1 LEEGDNVL
9 WGLDTEKTH
18 KNQGQKILR
27 KKTFLLDGGMC
38 QVCVMMKKQKK
49 NFIIKENHQLFYSAR
64 GCKFKTF
71 RNSVISSGI
80 TTLFLP
86 SFEHKQKECLKFPF
100 GRGPPL

>member
-1 LEEGDNVL
+1 MGIRHREDTQKSRAKNIKEKNISSRRRNVSSLCDDEE
-9 WGLDTEKTH
+9 T
-18 KNQGQKILR
+18 
-27 KKTFLLDGGMC
+27 
-38 QVCVMMKKQKK
+38 KK